1 MDRMP
6 PKDVKTFELTG
17 ASLAVLGLVALFA
30 GFATE
35 FERISGAMKIG
46 GIIGVVVGISL
57 VAVGN
62 VVRDW
67 D

>member
-1 MDRMP
+1 MDGR
-6 PKDVKTFELTG
+6 
-17 ASLAVLGLVALFA
+17 VLGLVALFA

-35 FERISGAMKIG
+35 FEWTSGAMKIG
-46 GIIGVVVGISL
+46 GSVGVVVGISL

-62 VVRDW
+62 VIRGW

>member
-1 MDRMP
+1 MDRKS
-6 PKDVKTFELTG
+6 PKDVKTFEWAG
-17 ASLAVLGLVALFA
+17 AFLAVLGLVALFT

-35 FERISGAMKIG
+35 FEWISGAMKIG

-62 VVRDW
+62 LIRDW